1 MMEAMSLLGLDIG
14 TSATKGVL
22 LDDSGRVIAA
32 ARRGYRVRIPEPGRA
47 ELSAGRV
54 WAAARA
60 VIASLA
66 GAGSAARSPVRAV
79 CVGGSGDEVVALDAR
94 GRPVGPV
101 IMAIDRRSDAEGRAL
116 AETYPVDALYRSTG
130 LWDLAITP
138 VARLRWLEH
147 HEARTAA
154 RVRRLLSW
162 PEWIAVCLGLPPA
175 VDPTLAARTLAYDLT
190 RGAYAGQGASMP
202 RLAEG
207 LLSPVVPTGTI
218 LGAIPRRVA
227 STLGLPDGTRYVVGG
242 FDQAMARV
250 GAGALDPSVAHDG
263 NGSWEA
269 LSVGYGRAVVDP
281 RLRDEGWSL
290 GPSVVGDQG
299 REVMGSWAAGVVLRW
314 AAALGSRGSPE
325 TALERAL
332 GRLPSRHARVVA
344 HVDLT
349 APPSSR
355 SRGSGAFV
363 GLDLSTGHDDL
374 MLAVLDGLAHRLRRA
389 IAGLRDRGVP
399 VAVLRVTGGGAASD
413 RWLRLKAD
421 ATTLP
426 VERPAVHEAGAFAAA
441 VLAGSAVGS
450 LPAVDTAIRQLVR
463 VAARFEP
470 DAGMAAWH
478 EERAGRHVALATAL
492 ETLGRGG
499 PPTGAELA
507 GQ

>member
-1 MMEAMSLLGLDIG
+1 
-14 TSATKGVL
+14 
-22 LDDSGRVIAA
+22 
-32 ARRGYRVRIPEPGRA
+32 
-47 ELSAGRV
+47 
-54 WAAARA
+54 
-60 VIASLA
+60 
-66 GAGSAARSPVRAV
+66 
-79 CVGGSGDEVVALDAR
+79 
-94 GRPVGPV
+94 
-101 IMAIDRRSDAEGRAL
+101 
-116 AETYPVDALYRSTG
+116 
-130 LWDLAITP
+130 
-138 VARLRWLEH
+138 
-147 HEARTAA
+147 
-154 RVRRLLSW
+154 
-162 PEWIAVCLGLPPA
+162 
-175 VDPTLAARTLAYDLT
+175 
-190 RGAYAGQGASMP
+190 
-202 RLAEG
+202 
-207 LLSPVVPTGTI
+207 
-218 LGAIPRRVA
+218 
-227 STLGLPDGTRYVVGG
+227 
-242 FDQAMARV
+242 MARV